1 MAARPLS
8 DLDAGCSAVS
18 QEEEERRELDVES
31 AGAPEGGDARG
42 SLKGAVL
49 WVMHTMLI

>member
-18 QEEEERRELDVES
+18 QGEEERRGLDVES
-31 AGAPEGGDARG
+31 GWAPEGGDARG
-42 SLKGAVL
+42 EIRQG
-49 WVMHTMLI
+49 H